1 MTPTSYYIAL
11 IAKSFGYE
19 RRHKRL
25 ADASSEM
32 ALLREAEYQLGNTL
46 WEKIEPIQELS
57 LEYWNLRKYIT
68 ERDQQT
74 ELLVKLNEKVSVLH
88 DERAEIL
95 NENTPEQ
102 DALLAQRAEL
112 LQNLEKLAYEKDQ
125 VVRRAKEIR
134 RIHEG
139 LLTKIEVLERDG
151 APEDAVKEVNEAI
164 DSFKQEFRDLKQKR
178 ESIAE
183 GLDAGDGKIDEIEKK
198 MTSFKQEKRDRA
210 ALVFQ
215 QMGVVNRELS
225 NVRSEIGNC
234 ETHIRHLQAEVGR
247 YISRYNKRN
256 PACGEIAKLERTM
269 IEVMRMLRISIV
281 MNHRL
286 ADVK

>member
-11 IAKSFGYE
+11 IANSFGYE

-32 ALLREAEYQLGNTL
+32 ALLREAEYQLGSTL

-57 LEYWNLRKYIT
+57 VEYWNLRKYIT

-74 ELLVKLNEKVSVLH
+74 ELLDKLNEKLSVLH
-88 DERAEIL
+88 EERAEIL

-102 DALLAQRAEL
+102 DVLLEQRGEL

-125 VVRRAKEIR
+125 VIRRAKEIR
-134 RIHEG
+134 RTHEG

-151 APEDAVKEVNEAI
+151 APESAVKEVNDAI
-164 DSFKQEFRDLKQKR
+164 DLLKQEFRDLKQKR
-178 ESIAE
+178 EAIAE
-183 GLDAGDGKIDEIEKK
+183 GLEAGDLKIDEIKKK
-198 MTSFKQEKRDRA
+198 MISFKQEKRERA
-210 ALVFQ
+210 AFVFQ
-215 QMGVVNRELS
+215 QMGVINRELS

-286 ADVK
+286 ADFK